1 MEYTSL
7 SDYCKDTFGV
17 KLYKL
22 SLDSGCTC
30 PNRDGLLDTRGC
42 LFCSAGG
49 SGDFAASARGVQT
62 EAALLRQLEE
72 AKSRVRRKFPEG
84 DSEEGRYIAYV
95 QSFTGTYPG
104 KDGFVKDSDGVS
116 SFDRMRERYLALIR
130 RPEVRVLSIA
140 TRPDCLGEEVLDLLK
155 ELRAIKPVWVELGL
169 QTSNEETAAYIRRY
183 YRNEVYEQAV
193 RDLSALDIPVVT
205 HVILGLPGETLE
217 DMKATVRYAVGCGTW
232 GIKLQLLPVR
242 CTEIGTAGNGLV
254 PGQLGTLV
262 DLIGYVANVQNTTA
276 TSGGT
281 DIESDDD
288 LRLRVYY
295 AAASYSVAGPEDAYN
310 YFVRSFSSDI
320 SDVRVTNPAP
330 VEVAIYVVLNDATL
344 PGSEFLQ
351 RLEEYLQ
358 DGQIRPLSD
367 RVSVL
372 APTAKNYTFDITYYV
387 NQSDKASAASI
398 QADVEKAVSNYV
410 KWQGSVIGRDIN
422 PDKLRNFVLS
432 AGAKR
437 CEITGM
443 TFTQTA
449 ETEIP
454 VLSAHTVTYGGLEDD

>member
-1 MEYTSL
+1 MTYTSL
-7 SDYCKDTFGV
+7 SDYCKDTFGE

-49 SGDFAASARGVQT
+49 SGDVAASARGVQT

-84 DSEEGRYIAYV
+84 DSEEERYIAYV

-183 YRNEVYEQAV
+183 YRNEVFEQAV

-232 GIKLQLLPVR
+232 GIKLQLLHVL
-242 CTEIGTAGNGLV
+242 E
-254 PGQLGTLV
+254 
-262 DLIGYVANVQNTTA
+262 
-276 TSGGT
+276 GT
-281 DIESDDD
+281 DLDEQFK
-288 LRLRVYY
+288 
-295 AAASYSVAGPEDAYN
+295 AQEAGTP
-310 YFVRSFSSDI
+310 
-320 SDVRVTNPAP
+320 
-330 VEVAIYVVLNDATL
+330 L
-344 PGSEFLQ
+344 PGA
-351 RLEEYLQ
+351 RPIHVMTLEEYTELLCALL
-358 DGQIRPLSD
+358 PLSPKD
-367 RVSVL
+367 VVIHRLTGDGPKRLLLTPLWSGDKKRVLNTIS
-372 APTAKNYTFDITYYV
+372 
-387 NQSDKASAASI
+387 
-398 QADVEKAVSNYV
+398 KAV
-410 KWQGSVIGRDIN
+410 REL
-422 PDKLRNFVLS
+422 PDERVP
-432 AGAKR
+432 G
-437 CEITGM
+437 
-443 TFTQTA
+443 
-449 ETEIP
+449 
-454 VLSAHTVTYGGLEDD
+454 

>member
-1 MEYTSL
+1 MTYTSL
-7 SDYCKDTFGV
+7 SDYCKDTFGE

-49 SGDFAASARGVQT
+49 SGDFAASAHGVRT

-72 AKSRVRRKFPEG
+72 AKSRVRRKFSEG

-130 RPEVRVLSIA
+130 RPDVRVLSIA

-193 RDLSALDIPVVT
+193 RDLKALDIPVVT

-232 GIKLQLLPVR
+232 GIKLQLLHVL
-242 CTEIGTAGNGLV
+242 E
-254 PGQLGTLV
+254 
-262 DLIGYVANVQNTTA
+262 
-276 TSGGT
+276 GT
-281 DIESDDD
+281 DLGEQFK
-288 LRLRVYY
+288 
-295 AAASYSVAGPEDAYN
+295 AQEAGTP
-310 YFVRSFSSDI
+310 
-320 SDVRVTNPAP
+320 
-330 VEVAIYVVLNDATL
+330 L
-344 PGSEFLQ
+344 PGA
-351 RLEEYLQ
+351 RPIHVMTLEEYTELLCALLPLIPKDVVIHRLTG
-358 DGQIRPLSD
+358 DGPKRLLLTPLWSGD
-367 RVSVL
+367 KKRVLNTIS
-372 APTAKNYTFDITYYV
+372 
-387 NQSDKASAASI
+387 
-398 QADVEKAVSNYV
+398 KAV
-410 KWQGSVIGRDIN
+410 REL
-422 PDKLRNFVLS
+422 PDERVP
-432 AGAKR
+432 G
-437 CEITGM
+437 
-443 TFTQTA
+443 
-449 ETEIP
+449 
-454 VLSAHTVTYGGLEDD
+454 